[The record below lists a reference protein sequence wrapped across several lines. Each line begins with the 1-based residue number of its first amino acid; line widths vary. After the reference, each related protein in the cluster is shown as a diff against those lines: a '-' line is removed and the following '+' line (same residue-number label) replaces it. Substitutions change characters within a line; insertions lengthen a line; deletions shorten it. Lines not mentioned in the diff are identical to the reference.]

1 MNNWEEIKQ
10 LVEASRRALNKNLI
24 QENIEI
30 KKTYGML
37 MEQPME
43 KKDQEK
49 IEPSKTKMFGQT
61 DSSNEEKRTFKI
73 KGYLI
78 SIHGTTKADLQ
89 LTLDEKTAFQE
100 SMDEFRAE
108 VAELVDFNTMNV
120 YQNNVEWSGM
130 INDRNIEF
138 FFSAL
143 ETDGVYIK
151 GDMMKIDD
159 DFMEI
164 VEKIKKYYEKFRAK
178 WTKIISSRKIT
189 DK

>member
-10 LVEASRRALNKNLI
+10 LVEASRKALNKNLV
-24 QENIEI
+24 QENNQI

-43 KKDQEK
+43 GKNDDEK
-49 IEPSKTKMFGQT
+49 EFSKNKTFGKSN
-61 DSSNEEKRTFKI
+61 SSEEKRTFKI

-78 SIHGTTKADLQ
+78 SIHGNKKVDLQ

-100 SMDEFRAE
+100 SMDEFRTE

-120 YQNNVEWSGM
+120 YQNNVEWSGK

-151 GDMMKIDD
+151 GDMIKIDN
-159 DFMEI
+159 DFMEL
-164 VEKIKKYYEKFRAK
+164 VEKIKKYYEKFRSK

-189 DK
+189 DL